1 MPLDSVIPTVTNWG
15 DALLVSVTGA
25 LMALLSFIP
34 ALIGALIIV
43 IIGWVL
49 SGILA
54 RVVETVLNKV
64 GFEHAAERTGITGVI
79 SRSGAGTMRAS
90 HVIAELVKW
99 FVRLIFLEIAAQA
112 LHLTAVNTLLNS
124 IVLFIPNLV
133 VALIIVLVGV
143 LAAQFIGRL
152 VRGGLSKANFANANV
167 VGTVAE
173 YGIIGLAVVT
183 ALNQIGVATVIVT
196 ILFAGIVGALA
207 LAAGLAFGLGGRDTA
222 AEIWES
228 SYQQSQQAA
237 QQLARSSSGSSDGG
251 RGNGGTGGGGG
262 GLRVPVTT
270 NPQTSRPTTSSTS
283 SSSSAEWRTLVTV
296 KLREARQALPETP
309 ECQRLARAID
319 EMVMRMERPAV
330 SQQVEVS
337 HQATL

>member
-15 DALLVSVTGA
+15 EALLVSITGA
-25 LMALLSFIP
+25 LIALLSFIP
-34 ALIGALIIV
+34 AIIGAAIIL

-54 RVVETVLNKV
+54 RVVETLLNKV

-112 LHLTAVNTLLNS
+112 LHLTAVTTLLNS

-133 VALIIVLVGV
+133 VALIIILVGV

-152 VRGGLSKANFANANV
+152 VRGGLSQANFSNANLF
-167 VGTVAE
+167 GTIAE

-183 ALNQIGVATVIVT
+183 ALNQIGIATMIVT

-207 LAAGLAFGLGGRDTA
+207 LAAGLAFGLGGRETA
-222 AEIWES
+222 AEIWQS
-228 SYQQSQQAA
+228 SYESSQQAA
-237 QQLARSSSGSSDGG
+237 KQLARSSSGSNDGG
-251 RGNGGTGGGGG
+251 RGNGGSSGGGGM
-262 GLRVPVTT
+262 RVPMAS
-270 NPQTSRPTTSSTS
+270 NPAPVRPSTS
-283 SSSSAEWRTLVTV
+283 SMSSGPSAEWRTLVTV
-296 KLREARQALPETP
+296 KLREARQELPETP
-309 ECQRLARAID
+309 EGQRLARAID
-319 EMVMRMERPAV
+319 EMIVRMERPTV
-330 SQQVEVS
+330 SQRVEVS
-337 HQATL
+337 PQATL